1 MAPGRR
7 TAWVGDEDLISTAR
21 VVSHRFARFAFALL
35 SRRPARSIGT
45 AWQRTYFKSR
55 LRRFKSGSP
64 AFGGRFDVDRKKSRI
79 ALVERDAGL
88 PNFWDDN
95 VKAQGMLKEK
105 TALEKQVAAF
115 ELAQRTLDDAKTLIE
130 LAAEMGDEGSRQEG
144 VALLPT
150 AEAQVKQLELEKMLS
165 GPNDRMSC
173 FMDINAGAGGTESMD
188 WASMLLRMYTRYCER
203 RGWKVEIND
212 YNAGEEAGIKNAS
225 LRVEGEFAYGY
236 LKAEVGVHRL
246 VRISPYDSNARRH
259 TSFASIDV
267 YPEIDDDIKIEIP
280 EKDIELKFIRGGG
293 AGGQKV
299 NKTSSTAQLRH
310 LPTGIII
317 TCQTERSQSANKD
330 MAFKILRARLFDI
343 EVKKR
348 EAETQARESQK
359 MDIAFGSQIRSY
371 VLQPYRM
378 VKDLRTGTE
387 SGQPD
392 KVLDGELDDFIVAQ
406 LMGVK
411 NPAKSLPE

>member
-1 MAPGRR
+1 MAG
-7 TAWVGDEDLISTAR
+7 DLITSPEL
-21 VVSHRFARFAFALL
+21 VSLGVRPRRSPL
-35 SRRPARSIGT
+35 SETPTRSIG
-45 AWQRTYFKSR
+45 APWLRTSCRTSSSNSSR
-55 LRRFKSGSP
+55 GSR
-64 AFGGRFDVDRKKSRI
+64 ASGGRFDVDRKKSRI
-79 ALVERDAGL
+79 ALIERDSGL

-105 TALEKQVAAF
+105 TSLEKQVASF
-115 ELAQRTLDDAKTLIE
+115 EKAQRAVDDAKTLID
-130 LAAEMGDEGSRQEG
+130 LAAEMNDDASRQEG
-144 VALLPT
+144 IALIPA
-150 AEAQVKQLELEKMLS
+150 AEGLVKGLELEKMLS
-165 GPNDRMSC
+165 GPNDRMNC
-173 FMDINAGAGGTESMD
+173 FMDVNAGAGGTESMD

-225 LRVEGEFAYGY
+225 LRIEGENAFGY
-236 LKAEVGVHRL
+236 LKAEMGVHRL

-259 TSFASIDV
+259 TSFASVDV
-267 YPEIDDDIKIEIP
+267 YPEIEDDIKIEIP
-280 EKDIELKFIRGGG
+280 ETEYELKFIRGGG

-330 MAFKILRARLFDI
+330 MAFKILRARLYDL
-343 EVKKR
+343 ELKKR

-378 VKDLRTGTE
+378 VKDLRTGVE

-392 KVLDGELDDFIVAQ
+392 KVLDGDIEDFIVAQ

-411 NPAKSLPE
+411 NPAKSIPE